1 MVWVW
6 DSSSAEH
13 AAGAVSV
20 LSKFQKKMSD
30 PSLGKLITNQTKTN
44 WYPAWNHRLVHIS
57 AHDSEITLWLSIWP
71 ETISWLWHCIFFNLL
86 LNEWFH
92 GLPGIHR
99 MKDYDNKAS
108 ICWKTHLTTCRF
120 TRARFQWLKQ
130 QTALTSYPTAP
141 ISRFCTIISCAKQG
155 QA

>member
-44 WYPAWNHRLVHIS
+44 WYPA
-57 AHDSEITLWLSIWP
+57 
-71 ETISWLWHCIFFNLL
+71 
-86 LNEWFH
+86 
-92 GLPGIHR
+92 
-99 MKDYDNKAS
+99 
-108 ICWKTHLTTCRF
+108 
-120 TRARFQWLKQ
+120 
-130 QTALTSYPTAP
+130 
-141 ISRFCTIISCAKQG
+141 
-155 QA
+155 